1 MDPKRISLAYIHF
14 HTLAFTR
21 SLLLSLAHFHFN
33 TFTISLSHF
42 HVHTFTFTL
51 LLILSLS
58 HFHNWM
64 NHITSAAATM
74 IPLMAARDFAEKL
87 PVSSLQFKTCFRRFL
102 FHYLRFRNSSYL
114 IFHFT
119 FILFPFLEYTLWLW
133 LVGQQMWTIWGIKW
147 RHTLMTPNVLT

>member
-1 MDPKRISLAYIHF
+1 MDPKRISLTYIHF
-14 HTLAFTR
+14 HTLAFTL

-42 HVHTFTFTL
+42 HVHTFTL

-58 HFHNWM
+58 HFHNGM

-119 FILFPFLEYTLWLW
+119 FILFPFLEYTLWL
-133 LVGQQMWTIWGIKW
+133 
-147 RHTLMTPNVLT
+147 